1 MGRVPSPVILEGE
14 RVRLEPLAEGHV
26 DALVAAAS
34 ESRDTYGFTNVPG
47 DRESM
52 LHYVRSALED
62 QATGY
67 ALPFATRDLK
77 RDVIIGSTRF
87 LDLDFWTWPP
97 SWPPGRTTP
106 RADAIPDVAEI
117 GSTWLAASAQRT
129 GINTEA
135 KLLMLDFAFG
145 AWKVLRVTLKTDAR
159 NQRSRQAIEKLG
171 ARFEGVR
178 RAHARATDGSVRDTA
193 YFSILAE
200 EWPEA
205 RAGIVA
211 RLSGSAADVGG
222 RAG

>member
-1 MGRVPSPVILEGE
+1 MILENDHI
-14 RVRLEPLAEGHV
+14 RLEPLAEEHI
-26 DALVAAAS
+26 DALAAAAG
-34 ESRDTYGFTNVPG
+34 ESRDTYGFTNVPS

-52 LHYVRSALED
+52 LRYVRSAMED

-77 RDVIIGSTRF
+77 RDLIVGSTRF
-87 LDLDFWTWPP
+87 LDLDYWTWPP
-97 SWPPGRTTP
+97 AWPPGRTTP
-106 RADAIPDVAEI
+106 RADATPDVAEI
-117 GSTWLAASAQRT
+117 GSTWLAASAQRS

-135 KLLMLDFAFG
+135 KLLMLDFAFDT
-145 AWKVLRVTLKTDAR
+145 WKVLRVTLKTDAR
-159 NQRSRQAIEKLG
+159 NQRSRQAIERLG

-205 RAGIVA
+205 RAGISA
-211 RLSGSAADVGG
+211 RRNG
-222 RAG
+222 